1 MPRESTSLKDI
12 LQIFTFLA
20 VTGLFIGFYVAYP
33 LNRTA
38 ALFGRADL
46 ESFSP
51 DSLPPN
57 DPTLFAQSGIATDS
71 FSIET
76 DGLTTIAALY
86 LTPKTDTKVA
96 STGTLTTSSGTI
108 ILIHNERND
117 RGSMLPLAKELLA
130 SGFFVV
136 VYDQRASGFSG
147 GKYHG
152 DGFFEATDLAEII
165 PWLDI
170 RQRISHPLIAVGFSL
185 GADAA
190 LIAARSEVR
199 IDGVIAIEPYLSTD
213 RRLTLL
219 KKEHSSIGI
228 PFFKTVI
235 WWWYDLRSGYES
247 RYTDVDD
254 IEPVASPTLI
264 LASQASQKSKEFLRL
279 AELSSPE
286 LLSYKDRPETDNK
299 LNNLVTEILAFSKEF
314 GITNSTDNLPPTQK

>member
-20 VTGLFIGFYVAYP
+20 VTGLLIGFYVAYP

-38 ALFGRADL
+38 AFFGRADL
-46 ESFSP
+46 ESFNP

-71 FSIET
+71 FSIDT
-76 DGLTTIAALY
+76 DGLTTIAALF
-86 LTPKTDTKVA
+86 LTPKTDTEV
-96 STGTLTTSSGTI
+96 TPIGTI
-108 ILIHNERND
+108 ILIHDERND
-117 RGSMLPLAKELLA
+117 RGSMLPLAQRLLENGY
-130 SGFFVV
+130 SLV

-219 KKEHSSIGI
+219 KKEHGSIGI
-228 PFFKTVI
+228 PFFKTII

-264 LASQASQKSKEFLRL
+264 LVSQASQKSKEFLRL
-279 AELSSPE
+279 KELSSPE
-286 LLSYKDRPETDNK
+286 LLFYKDRPETENK
-299 LNNLVTEILAFSKEF
+299 LNNLVTEILAFSRELAA
-314 GITNSTDNLPPTQK
+314 TNSADSLLPTPK